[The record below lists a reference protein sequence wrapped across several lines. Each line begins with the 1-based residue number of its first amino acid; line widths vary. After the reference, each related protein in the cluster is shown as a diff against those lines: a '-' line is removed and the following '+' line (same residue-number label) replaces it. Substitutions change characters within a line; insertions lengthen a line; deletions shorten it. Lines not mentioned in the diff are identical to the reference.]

1 MFHKKIRKTVTIEGM
16 MCNHCKNKVESS
28 LKELENVMKVK
39 VNLANKKAEIYSNAV
54 ISDEDIKKTITN
66 LGYQVTSIEGKW
78 LWKR

>member
-1 MFHKKIRKTVTIEGM
+1 MFHKKIRKIVTIEGM

-28 LKELENVMKVK
+28 LKELENVTKVK

>member
-66 LGYQVTSIEGKW
+66 LGYQVTSIEGK
-78 LWKR
+78 

>member
-16 MCNHCKNKVESS
+16 MFNHCKNKVESS

-66 LGYQVTSIEGKW
+66 LGYQVTSIEGK
-78 LWKR
+78 

>member
-1 MFHKKIRKTVTIEGM
+1 MFHKKIRKIVTIEGM

-28 LKELENVMKVK
+28 LKELENVTKVK

-66 LGYQVTSIEGKW
+66 LGYQVTNIEGKW

>member
-1 MFHKKIRKTVTIEGM
+1 MFHKKIRKIVTIECM

-28 LKELENVMKVK
+28 LKELENVTKVK

-66 LGYQVTSIEGKW
+66 LGYQVTNIEGK
-78 LWKR
+78 

>member
-1 MFHKKIRKTVTIEGM
+1 MFHKKIKKIVKIEGM

-28 LKELENVMKVK
+28 LKELENVTKVK

-66 LGYQVTSIEGKW
+66 LGYQVTSIEGK
-78 LWKR
+78 

>member
-1 MFHKKIRKTVTIEGM
+1 MFHKKIRKIVTIEGM

-28 LKELENVMKVK
+28 LKELENVTKVK

-66 LGYQVTSIEGKW
+66 LGYQVTNIEGK
-78 LWKR
+78 

>member
-1 MFHKKIRKTVTIEGM
+1 MFHKKIRKIVTIEGM

-28 LKELENVMKVK
+28 LKELENVTKVK

-78 LWKR
+78 FWKR

>member
-1 MFHKKIRKTVTIEGM
+1 MFHKKIRKIVTIEGM

-28 LKELENVMKVK
+28 LKELENVTKVK

-66 LGYQVTSIEGKW
+66 LGYHVTSIEGK
-78 LWKR
+78 

>member
-1 MFHKKIRKTVTIEGM
+1 MFHKKIKKIVTIEGM

-28 LKELENVMKVK
+28 LKELENVTKVK

-66 LGYQVTSIEGKW
+66 LGYQVTNIEGK
-78 LWKR
+78 

>member
-1 MFHKKIRKTVTIEGM
+1 MFHKKIKKIVTIEGM

-28 LKELENVMKVK
+28 LKELENVTRVK

-54 ISDEDIKKTITN
+54 ISDEDIKKNITN

>member
-66 LGYQVTSIEGKW
+66 LGYQVISIEGK
-78 LWKR
+78 

>member
-1 MFHKKIRKTVTIEGM
+1 MFHKKIKKIVTIEGM

-28 LKELENVMKVK
+28 LKELENVTKVK

-78 LWKR
+78 FWKR